1 MKFILPVGERSLRR
15 IVVLSCN
22 IVRSLADTHGILLLE
37 EIPVY
42 WRLQFDN
49 EVTIDRALR
58 QTESLVLRDRN
69 RAVLIMWLI
78 GNENPDSDGRLEL
91 MRMLAERVRALDR
104 TRLITTSCLVDVF
117 RFTVTDGRVDFVDV
131 VSLNQY
137 YRWYT
142 ETYV

>member
-1 MKFILPVGERSLRR
+1 
-15 IVVLSCN
+15 
-22 IVRSLADTHGILLLE
+22 LADTHGILLLE